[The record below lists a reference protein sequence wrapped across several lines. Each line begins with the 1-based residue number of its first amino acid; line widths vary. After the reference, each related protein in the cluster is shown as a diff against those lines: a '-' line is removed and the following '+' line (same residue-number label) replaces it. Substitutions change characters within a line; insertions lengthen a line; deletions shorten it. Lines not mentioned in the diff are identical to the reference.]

1 MGKLQK
7 KPLSLFVDIGE
18 GFTEEVPSE
27 MIINM
32 ISVLLIKKFTGL
44 IYYPRC
50 GLLWR
55 MFPVHM

>member
-27 MIINM
+27 MIIDL
-32 ISVLLIKKFTGL
+32 IFFKLLSLSQTKGDILF
-44 IYYPRC
+44 
-50 GLLWR
+50 LLFHIPNSR
-55 MFPVHM
+55 